1 MRNWVLVGI
10 STRCIF
16 FNTRVF
22 YHPGGDFY
30 TMVLQNT
37 KKYNKNK
44 KANRRPGKLTWPPL
58 NPPSSLDTRPHQ
70 HQCQQHRHTA
80 QRPPARGCGLQG
92 PSQAVAAQAAHE
104 PAGVMQ
110 PQPQPQN
117 DQDQQEHQHPHSTPH
132 HARGAT

>member
-1 MRNWVLVGI
+1 
-10 STRCIF
+10 
-16 FNTRVF
+16 
-22 YHPGGDFY
+22 
-30 TMVLQNT
+30 MVLQNT

-58 NPPSSLDTRPHQ
+58 DPLCSLDTHPH
-70 HQCQQHRHTA
+70 HCHGQQHCHAA

-92 PSQAVAAQAAHE
+92 PGQAVAAQAAHE

-110 PQPQPQN
+110 PQPQPQS
-117 DQDQQEHQHPHSTPH
+117 DQAQHKDRHCHSTPQ